1 MLKNPVVLA
10 GVLAGTV
17 ALLLR
22 ARGSPRFGIFFR
34 WVPLPFYAYFLP
46 ALLTA
51 FGLLPARHAL
61 YDTAGAV
68 VLPPCLALL
77 ILNADLAA
85 LRKLGRPAV
94 GALGL
99 GFAGVMAGMWLAHGL
114 LSRWLPDGAWAAA
127 GALAASWTG
136 GSANM
141 IAVKEGLSAPE
152 SAFAPIIVVDAFFA
166 YAWMAFLIWA
176 AGRQARFDGWVAA
189 RDAGVGALE
198 STPADRRAD
207 GPWAGVPLAA
217 GAVGVLGIWVGR
229 RLGPSLTEGLAAVAP
244 SVAAGFKTTT
254 WTVLTVT
261 TVGLGLAFSGRFRA
275 RPERTEFLG
284 NALLYFLLTTLGAQ
298 ASLGALG
305 RAPAYLAMG
314 AGALAVHAVF
324 LMAGA
329 RLFRWPLALV
339 ATASQACVGGVVSA
353 PMVAAVY
360 RPTLAAVGL
369 LLAVAGNVVGTYLGL
384 VTAQLCLFFGGRS

>member
-1 MLKNPVVLA
+1 M
-10 GVLAGTV
+10 
-17 ALLLR
+17 
-22 ARGSPRFGIFFR
+22 
-34 WVPLPFYAYFLP
+34 
-46 ALLTA
+46 
-51 FGLLPARHAL
+51 
-61 YDTAGAV
+61 
-68 VLPPCLALL
+68 
-77 ILNADLAA
+77 
-85 LRKLGRPAV
+85 
-94 GALGL
+94 
-99 GFAGVMAGMWLAHGL
+99 
-114 LSRWLPDGAWAAA
+114 
-127 GALAASWTG
+127 
-136 GSANM
+136 
-141 IAVKEGLSAPE
+141 E
-152 SAFAPIIVVDAFFA
+152 SA
-166 YAWMAFLIWA
+166 
-176 AGRQARFDGWVAA
+176 
-189 RDAGVGALE
+189 
-198 STPADRRAD
+198 PADRRAD